1 MELNH
6 RINLEQKQT
15 LSVNQVQSLNVL
27 ALTNQE
33 LEDFLMNEYLENPM
47 LENSNDKENDMI
59 MGMEKIYES
68 GSSFKEQYLD
78 NPEEEERRRNDAR
91 AKQEDVIK
99 EYLLS
104 QLQREKYTDRQ
115 RKIMDYLID
124 CLDEKG
130 YFTYSL
136 TELASPSG
144 YEETELAECLKILK
158 DLEPIGIFSRDLAE
172 CLEQQLRAKGE
183 EDEKLFCLLREYLT
197 ELMNGQ
203 IGVISRKL
211 GISTVQVKEY
221 IHLIGNLNPRPIMS
235 IQREEANYIVPD
247 IIVSRHGG
255 IWDVSIND
263 SWMGEYK
270 FSSYYMRMMEQSQD
284 PELLV
289 YFKERLDRA
298 RFVINCVE
306 QRRRTITRIVETVLN
321 LQEDYFEGK
330 GPLKP
335 MQQEDV
341 ANILGIHVS
350 TVSRAIK
357 GKYLQ
362 YKKSV
367 ALKALFST
375 ALPATAS
382 ASAADGS
389 KGEIAG
395 VSADQIKQKIQQ
407 MIETE
412 GKKPL
417 SDQKLAERLGEE
429 GIQVSRRAVQ
439 KYRIQLNIPDSRQ
452 RGMLL

>member
-6 RINLEQKQT
+6 RINIEQKQT

-68 GSSFKEQYLD
+68 GTSFKEQYLD
-78 NPEEEERRRNDAR
+78 NPEEEERYRNDAR

-104 QLQREKYTDRQ
+104 QLQRGKYTGRQ
-115 RKIMDYLID
+115 RQIMEYLID

-136 TELASPSG
+136 RELASPSG
-144 YEETELAECLKILK
+144 YGEAELAECLEILK
-158 DLEPIGIFSRDLAE
+158 ELEPVGIFSKDLAE
-172 CLEQQLRAKGE
+172 CLERQLRARGE
-183 EDEKLFCLLREYLT
+183 EDEKLFCLLQEYLT

-211 GISTVQVKEY
+211 GISTVRVKEY

-235 IQREEANYIVPD
+235 IQREEANYVVPD

-255 IWDVSIND
+255 MWDVSIND

-270 FSSYYMRMMEQSQD
+270 FSNYYMRMMEQSQD
-284 PELLV
+284 PELLA
-289 YFKERLDRA
+289 YFKERLERA
-298 RFVINCVE
+298 RFVVNCVE
-306 QRRRTITRIVETVLN
+306 QRRRTITRIVETVLD
-321 LQEDYFEGK
+321 LQEDYFEGR

-341 ANILGIHVS
+341 ANLLGIHVS

-357 GKYLQ
+357 GKYVQ

-367 ALKALFST
+367 PLKSLFST
-375 ALPATAS
+375 ALPAAVPLS
-382 ASAADGS
+382 FAAGS
-389 KGEIAG
+389 EGENAG
-395 VSADQIKQKIQQ
+395 VSADQIKQKIRQ
-407 MIETE
+407 MIEKE

-417 SDQKLAERLGEE
+417 SDQKLTERLAEE

>member
-6 RINLEQKQT
+6 RINIEQKQT

-68 GSSFKEQYLD
+68 GTSFKEQYLD
-78 NPEEEERRRNDAR
+78 NPEEEERYRNDAR

-104 QLQREKYTDRQ
+104 QLQRGKYTGRQ
-115 RKIMDYLID
+115 RQIMEYLID

-136 TELASPSG
+136 RELASPSG
-144 YEETELAECLKILK
+144 YREAELAECLDILK
-158 DLEPIGIFSRDLAE
+158 ELELVGIFSKDLAE
-172 CLEQQLRAKGE
+172 CLERQLRARGE
-183 EDEKLFCLLREYLT
+183 EDEKLFCLLQEYLT

-211 GISTVQVKEY
+211 GISTVRVKEY

-235 IQREEANYIVPD
+235 IQREEANYVVPD
-247 IIVSRHGG
+247 IIVSRHGSM
-255 IWDVSIND
+255 WDVSIND

-270 FSSYYMRMMEQSQD
+270 FSNYYMRMMEQSQD
-284 PELLV
+284 PELLA
-289 YFKERLDRA
+289 YFKERLERA
-298 RFVINCVE
+298 RFVVNCVE
-306 QRRRTITRIVETVLN
+306 QRRRTITRIVETVLD
-321 LQEDYFEGK
+321 LQEDYFEGR

-341 ANILGIHVS
+341 ANLLGIHVS

-357 GKYLQ
+357 GKYVQ

-367 ALKALFST
+367 PLKSLFST
-375 ALPATAS
+375 ALPAAVPLS
-382 ASAADGS
+382 FAAGS
-389 KGEIAG
+389 EGENTG
-395 VSADQIKQKIQQ
+395 VSADQIKQKIRQ
-407 MIETE
+407 MIEKE

-417 SDQKLAERLGEE
+417 SDQKITERLAEE
-429 GIQVSRRAVQ
+429 GIQVSRRVVQ